1 MGSERWSDPI
11 RAWLPTGWW
20 SGWRWR
26 GSGSCSGSRRSGSTA
41 RPAPERLDDR
51 SLPGVTWGP
60 VVEWSFVPDGTQ
72 WLGGVS
78 TLAADLDR
86 KRPGWRDQVRRAF
99 DAWSMALGIT
109 FAEVRDSGK
118 PLGAESPTLRIGGNA
133 DPSNVLARAYLPG
146 PGAGSDLTFNTAH
159 DWQAFDVFS
168 VALHELGHAV
178 ADLRDGESPVMA
190 PAYQGTLAGLSL
202 ADVRAAQSSVTV
214 NRGPMA
220 ILSKMGE
227 RW

>member
-1 MGSERWSDPI
+1 MWCPSRW
-11 RAWLPTGWW
+11 WQ
-20 SGWRWR
+20 SGRSSSSSAY
-26 GSGSCSGSRRSGSTA
+26 SGKA
-41 RPAPERLDDR
+41 IRPAPE
-51 SLPGVTWGP
+51 SLERRDCPGYAWGP
-60 VVEWSFVPDGTQ
+60 VVAWSFVPDGTQ

-86 KRPGWRDQVRRAF
+86 KRPGWRDEIRRAF

-109 FAEVRDSGK
+109 FAEVPDSGR
-118 PLGAESPTLRIGGNA
+118 PLGAESPTVRIGGNA
-133 DPSNVLARAYLPG
+133 DPSNALARAYLPG
-146 PGAGSDLTFNTAH
+146 PGAGSDVTFNTAH
-159 DWQAFDVFS
+159 DWGSQFDVFS

-190 PAYQGTLAGLSL
+190 PAYQGTLAGLTP
-202 ADVRAAQSSVTV
+202 ADVRAAQSSVSV

-227 RW
+227 RL

>member
-1 MGSERWSDPI
+1 MAWGS
-11 RAWLPTGWW
+11 
-20 SGWRWR
+20 
-26 GSGSCSGSRRSGSTA
+26 
-41 RPAPERLDDR
+41 
-51 SLPGVTWGP
+51 

-99 DAWSMALGIT
+99 DAWSWALGIAFVET
-109 FAEVRDSGK
+109 ADGGK
-118 PLGAESPTLRIGGNA
+118 PLGAESPTIRIGGNA
-133 DPSNVLARAYLPG
+133 ESSNVLARAYMPG

-159 DWQAFDVFS
+159 DWGGSFDVFS
-168 VALHELGHAV
+168 VTLHELGHAV
-178 ADLRDGESPVMA
+178 ADLRDGASPVMA
-190 PAYQGTLAGLSL
+190 PAYQGTLAGLVP
-202 ADVRAAQSSVTV
+202 ADVAAAQSSVTV